1 MTNIESNQIFVL
13 KRLVKKNRFRKQL
26 LLNESTN
33 KQKMDIIIILNQRIK
48 EEKGFAQMT
57 KADRVAYHAI
67 EWENYKLHVS
77 VIDLVS
83 ACVRG
88 CYFGRLQSRKLITV
102 EVLFDSIFSEAVPY
116 LLKRRYL
123 RLLYEV
129 YIRILPDDTN
139 DVIDF
144 NTEKMYQMMF
154 YVVYED
160 LR

>member
-1 MTNIESNQIFVL
+1 
-13 KRLVKKNRFRKQL
+13 
-26 LLNESTN
+26 
-33 KQKMDIIIILNQRIK
+33 
-48 EEKGFAQMT
+48 MT

-144 NTEKMYQMMF
+144 NTEKMY
-154 YVVYED
+154 
-160 LR
+160 